1 MKHRGII
8 LLVALIVI
16 VTIIVYP
23 VNPATKVKLETTMG
37 DIVIELADDMPITTE
52 NFIALV
58 EEGFYD
64 DVSFHRIIES
74 FMVQGGDPTGTG
86 FGDPRL
92 EPIQDEFTSDNANN
106 RGTIAMAN
114 SGPNTGTSQ
123 FFINLVDNNYLDS
136 LHPVFGEVVSG
147 MDVVDAIG
155 AVETDA
161 NDKPIESVT
170 IIKASVV

>member
-1 MKHRGII
+1 M
-8 LLVALIVI
+8 VALIVI
-16 VTIIVYP
+16 VTIVVYP
-23 VNPATKVKLETTMG
+23 INSATKVKLETSMG
-37 DIVIELADDMPITTE
+37 DIVIELADDMPITTG
-52 NFIALV
+52 NFVGLV

-64 DVSFHRIIES
+64 DVIFHRVIES

-92 EPIQDEFTSDNANN
+92 EPIEDEFTSDNANS

-114 SGPNTGTSQ
+114 AGPNTGTSQ

-136 LHPVFGEVVSG
+136 AHPVFGVVVSG
-147 MDVVDAIG
+147 MDVVDAMG

-161 NDKPIESVT
+161 SDKPLESVT